1 METPQ
6 NSYDVIVI
14 GAGPIGQNVADPAR
28 GAEPSVAVVER
39 ELVGGECS
47 YWGCVP
53 SKALLRPVIAVAD
66 ARRVDGARQAVSDP
80 VSAHGAFARRDRY
93 VTVWDDT
100 GQAAAVKEMGADLIR
115 GHGRIDGPR
124 RVAVATADGDVI
136 VLSAPHAVP
145 ACAGSTA
152 ALPDTPG
159 ISESRPWTNRKAT
172 DSSAVPA

>member
-66 ARRVDGARQAVSDP
+66 ARRVDGAREAVFDR
-80 VSAHGAFARRDRY
+80 VAAKGVFGRRARFGTCGDNPR
-93 VTVWDDT
+93 
-100 GQAAAVKEMGADLIR
+100 QSNAVKEAGADLIR
-115 GHGRIDGPR
+115 GHARIDGPR
-124 RVAVATADGDVI
+124 RVAVATSDD
-136 VLSAPHAVP
+136 
-145 ACAGSTA
+145 
-152 ALPDTPG
+152 D
-159 ISESRPWTNRKAT
+159 
-172 DSSAVPA
+172 